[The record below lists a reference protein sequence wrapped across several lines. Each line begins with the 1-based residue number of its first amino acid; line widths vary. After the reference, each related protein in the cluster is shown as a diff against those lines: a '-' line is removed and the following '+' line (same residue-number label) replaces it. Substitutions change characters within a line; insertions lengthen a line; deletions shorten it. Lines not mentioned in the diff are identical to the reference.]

1 MKALNTTVD
10 EVLRDAIQNE
20 IQSREYYLGLAQHA
34 ANEFAKRRLIQLA
47 DQQLNHRGHLERRY
61 VELVG
66 ANPPAPQPV
75 TIELPPDIG
84 MIDLHRVLKIALEHE
99 RESESNYRFL
109 AERVP
114 NTELGQ
120 LFLELAEMEWQHKV
134 DIQNEYNATLDPEQF
149 LIDI

>member
-1 MKALNTTVD
+1 
-10 EVLRDAIQNE
+10 
-20 IQSREYYLGLAQHA
+20 
-34 ANEFAKRRLIQLA
+34 
-47 DQQLNHRGHLERRY
+47 
-61 VELVG
+61 VG
-66 ANPPAPQPV
+66 ANPPATRQV
-75 TIELPPDIG
+75 TVELPPDLG
-84 MIDLHRVLKIALEHE
+84 EIDLHHVLKIALEHE

-114 NTELGQ
+114 DTDLGQ